1 VADVCD
7 RVMKVDRERSYEQP
21 MSRAVFLVTTKAV
34 AGPDSE
40 DADGR
45 RYPILAFAAGEGEA
59 DAERVALEDLANH
72 GYLDI
77 VIERTG
83 EITDP
88 TAIPE
93 DLRRAYDTAQR
104 WGCALIIYDAP

>member
-1 VADVCD
+1 
-7 RVMKVDRERSYEQP
+7 
-21 MSRAVFLVTTKAV
+21 MSLASIFLVTTQAV

-45 RYPILAFAAGEGEA
+45 RYPILAFAAAESDA
-59 DAERVALEDLANH
+59 AAERIAREDLEAR
-72 GYLDI
+72 GYID
-77 VIERTG
+77 VVVERTG

-88 TAIPE
+88 AGIPE
-93 DLRRAYDTAQR
+93 DLRSAYETAQK